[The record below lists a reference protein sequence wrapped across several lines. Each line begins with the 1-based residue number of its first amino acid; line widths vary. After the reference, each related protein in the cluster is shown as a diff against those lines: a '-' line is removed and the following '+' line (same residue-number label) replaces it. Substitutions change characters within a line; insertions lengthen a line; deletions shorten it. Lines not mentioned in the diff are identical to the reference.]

1 MNKRKSGGGATAFLA
16 RGAAKPHRTFFCC
29 NLNLGRAENGI
40 EMPALPIESVVECAF
55 SFHFRK
61 DWLEVPFEGFGFGDD
76 LSAATASAERGAK
89 VASCFMRAI
98 RVFVLME
105 RLTNSTLAEAFIS

>member
-1 MNKRKSGGGATAFLA
+1 MNKTPKSGGGATAFW
-16 RGAAKPHRTFFCC
+16 RGAAKPHQTFFCC

-55 SFHFRK
+55 SFHFMK
-61 DWLEVPFEGFGFGDD
+61 DWLEVPFEGFGLGDD

-98 RVFVLME
+98 RVFVG
-105 RLTNSTLAEAFIS
+105 